1 MSNLAEAKELAMS
14 ILDTDGDHRISRS
27 DFEKAINKN
36 DSDQTGRKP
45 ADIKRLKDS
54 VMKMC
59 DAIGLVG
66 TVSYSYDEYRK
77 HVQSQ
82 LSNPQV
88 DQAIRGIFEAYFDC
102 LDADRNGYITPKEY
116 GAFMAGLGCTD
127 QSDVEAAFKSLD
139 KSGDG
144 KISREEWIAAAYEF
158 FYTEGNLQGSQMM
171 AGARCCCCCCCCCP
185 PPPPPPPPPCWCW

>member
-27 DFEKAINKN
+27 DFEKAVNKN
-36 DSDQTGRKP
+36 DSDQSGRKP

-88 DQAIRGIFEAYFDC
+88 DQAIRGIFQAYFDC
-102 LDADRNGYITPKEY
+102 LDADRNGYITRKEY

-127 QSDVEAAFKSLD
+127 QSDVDAAFKSLD

-158 FYTEGNLQGSQMM
+158 FYTEGNQQGSQMM
-171 AGARCCCCCCCCCP
+171 AGARCCCCCGCCCP